1 MARAKSKAV
10 YSVPLRRLIAW
21 HKTAAVQEL
30 LLADPRKAR
39 EVMVI
44 DRLVNLAP
52 HEGVQQLAKQAE
64 PGSAYAVIEAQARLF
79 ATRLGFAIDEARP
92 FWLQFPPRPGSVLA
106 LYEAV
111 RGLSDHELGQL
122 EMLLAALTFGQ
133 VNCERLDSADSL
145 FNRVARDLNA
155 DMGNHWRPD
164 RAFLDRRTREQ
175 LAAIAVDCGYAVS
188 AGSVRSYKKAE
199 LVNALLRHF
208 ASAHAASEP
217 SPAQIKARQW
227 LPEAMLFPAIDPD
240 APHGLDEH
248 DAEHEPEDC
257 PEEVC
262 DHDGWEEA
270 A

>member
-1 MARAKSKAV
+1 M
-10 YSVPLRRLIAW
+10 
-21 HKTAAVQEL
+21 
-30 LLADPRKAR
+30 LLAEPRKAR

-64 PGSAYAVIEAQARLF
+64 LGSACAAIEAQARLF
-79 ATRLGFAIDEARP
+79 AGWLGFAIDEARP
-92 FWLQFPPRPGSVLA
+92 FWLQFPPRRVDVLE

-111 RGLSDHELGQL
+111 QGLADHELEQL
-122 EMLLAALTFGQ
+122 ETLLAALAFGQ
-133 VNCERLDSADSL
+133 EVCERLDSADSL
-145 FNRVARDLNA
+145 FNRVARDLGA
-155 DMGNHWRPD
+155 DMRNHWKPD

-188 AGSVRSYKKAE
+188 AASVRSYKKAE

-208 ASAHAASEP
+208 ASAHAASES

-240 APHGLDEH
+240 ASHGPDE
-248 DAEHEPEDC
+248 DEAGREPKDC
-257 PEEVC
+257 PEEAC
-262 DHDGWEEA
+262 DHEDWEEA